1 MFGRKSNKLYS
12 GVGDKGNILT
22 KEDGKA
28 LLSYTTWCNMLRR
41 CYSGKQASYSVC
53 TVSDEWLFYP
63 NFKRWFDENYK
74 EGLELDKDLSLVGNT
89 SYSGE
94 LCIMIPKVLNRALS
108 GYHDSKGYCLI
119 ESSGKYRA
127 MYNSKH
133 IGMYDTKG
141 DCRDNYFRI
150 RNESILNLCNELKLT
165 MKIRDMIDNYLI
177 EV

>member
-1 MFGRKSNKLYS
+1 MTNRKSNKLYI
-12 GVGDKGNILT
+12 GIGDKGNILT
-22 KEDGKA
+22 KEKGKT
-28 LLSYTTWCNMLRR
+28 LLSYTAWCNMLRR
-41 CYSGKQASYSVC
+41 CYSGKQTSYTLC
-53 TVSDEWLFYP
+53 TVSDEWLYYP
-63 NFKRWFDENYK
+63 NFKEWFDKNYK
-74 EGLELDKDLSLVGNT
+74 EGYEVDKDLVQRGNT
-89 SYSGE
+89 TYSKK
-94 LCIMIPKVLNRALS
+94 LCIMIPKVLNRYLS

-133 IGMYDTKG
+133 IGMYSTKE
-141 DCRDNYFRI
+141 DCRDSYFRV